1 MLCSIKYYFMLILR
15 QFSIFTKEKKCD
27 CIRTDMTSGA
37 EIIGSVDKISY
48 FDFFLYLL
56 HDIKR
61 IFINRHTFTISQRYR
76 QIECMD
82 MVLYRDTKHDTY
94 KAVTIK
100 VAGTIMCCVVKKFCD
115 FAQL

>member
-1 MLCSIKYYFMLILR
+1 MLIHRGWSEYVDILR
-15 QFSIFTKEKKCD
+15 DDLWEHHPEIIFYVNFETILYLYQGKKCD

-82 MVLYRDTKHDTY
+82 MVLYRDTK
-94 KAVTIK
+94 
-100 VAGTIMCCVVKKFCD
+100 
-115 FAQL
+115 Q